1 MSRWRPLPVPRSEDV
16 LRPVGD
22 SLPGLAKRLGA
33 PPPALLTAVFAQW
46 EDLVGPAIA
55 AHARPLSVSRRVLL
69 IGADHPG
76 WATQLRY
83 LSADLL
89 QRLAARGR
97 TGARSS
103 GWTSESFPPAA
114 L

>member
-1 MSRWRPLPVPRSEDV
+1 MSPWRSLPVGRHDELP
-16 LRPVGD
+16 RPVGD

-55 AHARPLSVSRRVLL
+55 AHAKPLSVSRRVLL

-76 WATQLRY
+76 WATQLRF

-89 QRLAARGR
+89 GRLEAAAGPGQIERVDIR
-97 TGARSS
+97 IV
-103 GWTSESFPPAA
+103 PAVG

>member
-1 MSRWRPLPVPRSEDV
+1 VPRSEDV

-89 QRLAARGR
+89 RRLAASAGPGQIERVDIR
-97 TGARSS
+97 IV
-103 GWTSESFPPAA
+103 PPAA

>member
-1 MSRWRPLPVPRSEDV
+1 LPVPPSEEP
-16 LRPVGD
+16 LRPVGE
-22 SLPGLAKRLGA
+22 SLAGLAKRLGA
-33 PPPALLTAVFAQW
+33 PPPALLTAVFAGW

-55 AHARPLSVSRRVLL
+55 AHAKPLSVSGRVLV

-89 QRLAARGR
+89 RRLAD
-97 TGARSS
+97 GAGPGQIERV
-103 GWTSESFPPAA
+103 EIRIVPPAPR
-114 L
+114 

>member
-1 MSRWRPLPVPRSEDV
+1 VSGWRSLPVPRHEEIP
-16 LRPVGD
+16 RPVGD
-22 SLPGLAKRLGA
+22 SLAGLAKRLGA

-55 AHARPLSVSRRVLL
+55 AHAKPLSVTRRVLL

-76 WATQLRY
+76 WATQLRF

-89 QRLAARGR
+89 RRLEATAGPGQIERVDIRIVPPEGR
-97 TGARSS
+97 
-103 GWTSESFPPAA
+103 
-114 L
+114 